1 MNIKTNSKEV
11 KKNDIFICIHD
22 QYEDRHKYIKDIK
35 EASAIIIDKN
45 INKKIAVPLIKVN
58 NTNDTLFQIYN
69 DYYENPLLELN
80 IFAVTGTDG
89 KTTTAS
95 IIKQLISNYNKIA
108 YLGTN
113 GFNYYNY
120 NIKTKNTTPDIGTT
134 LKYAKIL
141 KDNNIK
147 NLVME
152 ASSEGLLHNRCKNLK
167 FKRALITNVTGD
179 HLNIHKTFDNYLKS
193 KLKLFTYLSKD
204 GLGIINTDDISYN
217 YIKNMKIK
225 FISYG
230 TKKNADYRIL
240 NIKTYNNKTC
250 FSIKHKNK
258 TYNICSPLLGKFNV
272 YNLTAS
278 IALVHSLGIDIES
291 IIKNIKKIKPIPG
304 RMNIFKTKKEASVI
318 LDYAHTSH
326 ATKEILKF
334 AKSTNPKK
342 IITILGSAG
351 GREKEKRK
359 EIGKIATSLSDKVI
373 FTTDDPRYEKVS
385 NIINDMLL
393 EVKTKNY
400 TIIKNRKHAIKNA
413 IKDANKGDLILILG
427 KGTDNYMAIR
437 NKYKKYN
444 DLNIIKKYT

>member
-1 MNIKTNSKEV
+1 
-11 KKNDIFICIHD
+11 
-22 QYEDRHKYIKDIK
+22 
-35 EASAIIIDKN
+35 
-45 INKKIAVPLIKVN
+45 
-58 NTNDTLFQIYN
+58 
-69 DYYENPLLELN
+69 
-80 IFAVTGTDG
+80 
-89 KTTTAS
+89 
-95 IIKQLISNYNKIA
+95 
-108 YLGTN
+108 
-113 GFNYYNY
+113 
-120 NIKTKNTTPDIGTT
+120 
-134 LKYAKIL
+134 
-141 KDNNIK
+141 
-147 NLVME
+147 
-152 ASSEGLLHNRCKNLK
+152 
-167 FKRALITNVTGD
+167 
-179 HLNIHKTFDNYLKS
+179 
-193 KLKLFTYLSKD
+193 
-204 GLGIINTDDISYN
+204 
-217 YIKNMKIK
+217 MKIK

-250 FSIKHKNK
+250 FSIKYKNK

-278 IALVHSLGIDIES
+278 IALVHSLGIDIEN
-291 IIKNIKKIKPIPG
+291 IIKNITKIKPIPG
-304 RMNIFKTKKEASVI
+304 RMNTFKTKKEALII
-318 LDYAHTSH
+318 LDYAHTSC

-342 IITILGSAG
+342 IITVLGSAG

-373 FTTDDPRYEKVS
+373 FTMDDPRYEKVS

-400 TIIKNRKHAIKNA
+400 IIIKNRKHAIKNA
-413 IKDANKGDLILILG
+413 IKNANKGDLILILG